1 MRVVPVAYD
10 SMGVR
15 AMATY
20 VETDDLRVFI
30 DPSVSLAPIRYGLPP
45 HELEWSR
52 LREMW
57 HAIRELALQSD
68 VLVVT
73 HYHYDHHN
81 PQEPDI
87 YEGKVA
93 LLKHPRNHINM
104 SQRRRAAYFLE
115 LLEGLPSR
123 IEFCDGSSFGFGD
136 TLIEF
141 SKPVFHGTN
150 PRLGYV
156 VEVSVSCGDEKLLHT
171 SDVEGP
177 SVEDQVDFILSQRPG
192 TLIVD
197 GPMTYM
203 LGYRYS
209 AESLRLSN
217 QNLVRVIR
225 ETDVETIVIDH
236 HFMRDPKFRSRIQ
249 PVYEAASEGGVR
261 VLSAAEYV
269 GRPIEM
275 LEAFRRELYRGEATP
290 EVLRGEEV

>member
-1 MRVVPVAYD
+1 MVPVAYD

-15 AMATY
+15 SMATY
-20 VETDDLRVFI
+20 VETDDLKVFI
-30 DPSVSLAPIRYGLPP
+30 DPSVSLAPVRYGLPP
-45 HELEWSR
+45 HEVEWSR

-57 HAIRELALQSD
+57 NAIRELALQSD

-81 PQEPDI
+81 PQEPNI
-87 YEGKVA
+87 YRDKVA
-93 LLKHPRNHINM
+93 LLKHPRDHINM

-123 IEFCDGSSFGFGD
+123 IEFCDGSRFRFGD

-177 SVEDQVDFILSQRPG
+177 SVEDQVEFILSQRPG

-225 ETDVETIVIDH
+225 ETDVETIVVDH

-249 PVYEAASEGGVR
+249 PVYEAASERGVR

>member
-1 MRVVPVAYD
+1 VVPVAYD

-15 AMATY
+15 SMATY
-20 VETDDLRVFI
+20 VETDDLKVFI
-30 DPSVSLAPIRYGLPP
+30 DPSVSLAPVRYGLPP
-45 HELEWSR
+45 HEVEWSR

-57 HAIRELALQSD
+57 NAIRELALQSD

-81 PQEPDI
+81 PQEPNI
-87 YEGKVA
+87 YRDKVA
-93 LLKHPRNHINM
+93 LLKHPRDHINM

-123 IEFCDGSSFGFGD
+123 IEFCDGSRFRFGD

-177 SVEDQVDFILSQRPG
+177 SVEDQVEFILSQRPG

-225 ETDVETIVIDH
+225 ETDVETIVVDH

-249 PVYEAASEGGVR
+249 PVYEAASERGVR